1 VNPGRKKASKSSL
14 PFAGIKLSE
23 MAIEPVENTAHQ
35 VRIFLGGWSAGT
47 RAFRVSADR

>member
-1 VNPGRKKASKSSL
+1 
-14 PFAGIKLSE
+14 
-23 MAIEPVENTAHQ
+23 MAIEPIENIAHQ